1 MLTNW
6 TLLSDDDGG
15 GDDDDVEMSSKNLH
29 NQTLSVQVD
38 QLVAK
43 EVLNNT
49 S

>member
-6 TLLSDDDGG
+6 TLLLDDDN
-15 GDDDDVEMSSKNLH
+15 DDVEMSSKNLH
-29 NQTLSVQVD
+29 NQTLSVLVD
-38 QLVAK
+38 QRVVT